1 MRACSHTAPDGF
13 FPAPGILVCG
23 GIKYPGWKN
32 FNRIDMDGPLE
43 QIRRYAGSVL
53 GRAGSHGMDHTERVF
68 SLCRT
73 IGEREQADMQILLPA
88 ALLHDIARP
97 REKETGLPHETEGA
111 RMAAEFL
118 GSIGYDATLVSAI
131 AAAIRSHRFSTGQEP
146 EGLEAKIL
154 SDADKLDAMG
164 AVGIAR
170 TFIRAGEHDGGIDD
184 AVSHFH
190 EKLFKLADC
199 MYTATGRRM
208 AKERHAVLETYL
220 ASLKQEREIRRH

>member
-1 MRACSHTAPDGF
+1 
-13 FPAPGILVCG
+13 
-23 GIKYPGWKN
+23 
-32 FNRIDMDGPLE
+32 
-43 QIRRYAGSVL
+43 
-53 GRAGSHGMDHTERVF
+53 MDHTERVF

-97 REKETGLPHETEGA
+97 REKETGLAHETEGA

-118 GSIGYDATLVSAI
+118 GSIGYDAAIIPAI
-131 AAAIRSHRFSTGQEP
+131 AAAIRSHRFSTDQEP

-170 TFIRAGEHDGGIDD
+170 TFIRAGEHGGGIDD
-184 AVSHFH
+184 AVAHFH
-190 EKLFKLADC
+190 DKLLKLSDC
-199 MYTATGRRM
+199 LYTATGRRM
-208 AKERHAVLETYL
+208 AQERHAVLV
-220 ASLKQEREIRRH
+220 AFLKTLERETGGRQSRGVKTADRRAEGILK